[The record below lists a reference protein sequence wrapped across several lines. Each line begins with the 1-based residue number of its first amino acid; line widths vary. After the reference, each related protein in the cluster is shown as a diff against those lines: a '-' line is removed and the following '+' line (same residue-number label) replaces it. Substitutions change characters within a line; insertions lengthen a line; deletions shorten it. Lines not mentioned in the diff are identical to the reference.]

1 MKKVL
6 SFSVLLVLC
15 LTIFVGCGSKDVKLS
30 ETINK
35 INNDYSLS
43 LQTLSNADDLNKY
56 YGINTADVKQF
67 AAEIDPNNNAPVEIV
82 LVEAVDSTAAD
93 NIETA
98 LTTRYNSILSQY
110 SSYTPEKL
118 DMVKAC
124 KVTKDGNFV
133 SLIVSDK
140 APDMLNTYYTF
151 IK

>member
-30 ETINK
+30 EAIDK

>member
-30 ETINK
+30 EAIDK

-67 AAEIDPNNNAPVEIV
+67 AGEIDPNNNAPVEIV